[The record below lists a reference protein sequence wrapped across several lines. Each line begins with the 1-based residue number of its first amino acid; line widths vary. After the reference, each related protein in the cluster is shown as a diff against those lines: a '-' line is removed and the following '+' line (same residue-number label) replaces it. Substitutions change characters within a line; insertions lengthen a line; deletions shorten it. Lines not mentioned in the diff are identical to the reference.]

1 MAIDEHEPIFLSSA
15 GSYPAEEETQ
25 TFWKENAQ
33 NKLIEEL
40 LVTPIDKQ
48 AKNVIIF
55 LGDGMGVSTL
65 TAARYFVVTTF
76 SNPNYISNQM
86 YTSDPN
92 SFSDAIFFPDPILLS
107 DPIFS

>member
-65 TAARYFVVTTF
+65 TAAR
-76 SNPNYISNQM
+76 
-86 YTSDPN
+86 
-92 SFSDAIFFPDPILLS
+92 
-107 DPIFS
+107 